1 MGSIPT
7 FPTISTDV
15 RMSDTIYT
23 HIWTPKEGRALLRRL
38 QAYLKKERERKRRW
52 RAKQKKKKAKA
63 RSR

>member
-1 MGSIPT
+1 
-7 FPTISTDV
+7 V